1 MFNLRV
7 TFKFEW
13 WVPKNES
20 KALKM
25 ASEGKDTEGGRARF
39 DRILQIVSGGV
50 VPKPMN
56 GGLCPSSSCHV
67 GSDNEGWLIVSSRR
81 GSSHCVDSLLLCR
94 SRHQR
99 EESHDHLLWHEEHVT
114 SVFVL
119 VAMVQSLE
127 MLHNNL
133 KDLVFGVFA

>member
-1 MFNLRV
+1 MFHLQV
-7 TFKFEW
+7 TFKFKW

-50 VPKPMN
+50 VPKQMN
-56 GGLCPSSSCHV
+56 GGLCPLSSCRV
-67 GSDNEGWLIVSSRR
+67 GSDKVTAGSLSCLVMAAATVSTHCCCVVPDIR
-81 GSSHCVDSLLLCR
+81 GR
-94 SRHQR
+94 K
-99 EESHDHLLWHEEHVT
+99 SHDRLLWREEHVT

-119 VAMVQSLE
+119 AAMVQES
-127 MLHNNL
+127 
-133 KDLVFGVFA
+133 